1 MFRVY
6 TFLLCLFVLGI
17 SLSAQDIKVE
27 YDKSHDFTKYKTFA
41 FGQGEIVTP
50 KDQRVVKD
58 ATMHA
63 WVKNAITEEL
73 TEKGFTQVD
82 SLGDLVVSYA
92 IGSLP
97 RTDMEQLGPLG
108 QTPGSTNQ
116 TWSRDY
122 KQNSLIIDLNNRQN
136 YLVWRINGTTN
147 ASGTTA
153 QPMISEVVSEGF
165 KKLSL
170 KPKKSKKK

>member
-1 MFRVY
+1 MFIGQRF
-6 TFLLCLFVLGI
+6 FLLFSILTFPLF
-17 SLSAQDIKVE
+17 SQDIKVE
-27 YDKSHDFTKYKTFA
+27 YDKNHDFTKYKTFA

-58 ATMHA
+58 ATMHT

-73 TEKGFTQVD
+73 TEKGFMQVD

-122 KQNSLIIDLNNRQN
+122 SQNSLIIDLNNRQN
-136 YLVWRINGTTN
+136 YLVWRINGTTT
-147 ASGTTA
+147 ASGTSP
-153 QPMISEVVSEGF
+153 QPMIGEVVSEGF

-170 KPKKSKKK
+170 KPKKGKKK

>member
-1 MFRVY
+1 MINRIGLVLS
-6 TFLLCLFVLGI
+6 LLNF

-27 YDKSHDFTKYKTFA
+27 YDKKHDFTQYKTFA
-41 FGQGEIVTP
+41 LGEGEIVTP

-58 ATMHA
+58 ATMHK
-63 WVKNAITEEL
+63 WVETAIVEEL
-73 TEKGFTQVD
+73 TEKGLQKVD

-97 RTDMEQLGPLG
+97 RTDMEQVGPLG
-108 QTPGSTNQ
+108 QTPGANSQ

-122 KQNSLIIDLNNRQN
+122 NQSSLIIDLNNRQN
-136 YLVWRINGTTN
+136 RLVWRINGTTN
-147 ASGTTA
+147 ASGNNA
-153 QPMISEVVSEGF
+153 QPMIGEVVAEGF

-170 KPKKSKKK
+170 KPKKGKKK